1 MDKTLNKPLNSPE
14 KNQIA
19 LDKTR
24 QFILDQV
31 AKRGRDCSLKTLSLA
46 VGKNPAYIHQFI
58 YRGSPRHLPEDIRH
72 KLADLL
78 GVSEYS
84 LREGSTPSHNT
95 SALIQYLDHPSQSAF
110 DDGPWF
116 VPQSFLERTLASI
129 NSSPNLC
136 PNSITQHI
144 KLAIVGDST
153 PDLKISNGDVI
164 MLDINDHS
172 PLVAGF
178 FALDAG
184 DHIRVRHLEQVSPK
198 DSRIM
203 ISGNKSYIT
212 APDDNDIL
220 GRVVFHAHLFN
231 RQLPAPPQK
240 AQS

>member
-1 MDKTLNKPLNSPE
+1 MDKTLKKPLNSPE
-14 KNQIA
+14 ENQIA

-58 YRGSPRHLPEDIRH
+58 YRGSPRQLPEDIRH

-84 LREGSTPSHNT
+84 LREGSPSSRNT
-95 SALIQYLDHPSQSAF
+95 TAPIQYLDHPSQSAF

-129 NSSPNLC
+129 NSTPN
-136 PNSITQHI
+136 PKSMMHYI

-153 PDLKISNGDVI
+153 PDLKISDGDVI
-164 MLDINDHS
+164 MLGTNDRS
-172 PLVAGF
+172 PHIAGF

-203 ISGNKSYIT
+203 ISGNKGYIT

-231 RQLPAPPQK
+231 HHLPTPAFE
-240 AQS
+240 ARS